1 MNIGGQSVHGQVLDQ
16 QTGMPVGLK
25 TMVDLQLENL
35 TDLEIMNVAVKLD
48 CRKEDEETVTFDV
61 DRVRFSRG
69 FKPKASRVL
78 SCVCRPTTWYTIFRQ
93 PENTVRQISRC
104 R

>member
-1 MNIGGQSVHGQVLDQ
+1 
-16 QTGMPVGLK
+16 MPVGLK

-69 FKPKASRVL
+69 FKPKASGVL
-78 SCVCRPTTWYTIFRQ
+78 SFVCEAGDWEAIAVSIVSVESGDESDVTVIGPHVIKKGDRLT
-93 PENTVRQISRC
+93 EN
-104 R
+104 